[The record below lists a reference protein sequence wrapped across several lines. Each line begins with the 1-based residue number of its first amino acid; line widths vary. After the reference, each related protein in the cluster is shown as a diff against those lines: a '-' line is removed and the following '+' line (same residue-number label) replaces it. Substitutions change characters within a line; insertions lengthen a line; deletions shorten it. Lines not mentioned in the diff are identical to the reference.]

1 MTPKEKSTSDGNEIT
16 KRVVSKTKGGKE
28 LMIDQNG
35 HGYFFIKF
43 SSGGQL
49 PKELKGIYT
58 KYEFAKEA
66 VTNYMIGK

>member
-28 LMIDQNG
+28 IVIDQNN

-43 SSGGQL
+43 KSGGQM
-49 PKELKGIYT
+49 PKELLGIYT
-58 KYEFAKEA
+58 KYEYAKDA
-66 VTNYMIGK
+66 ITNYQIGK